1 MQTVTFKTLGCKLN
15 QAETDAIQNQFLKRG
30 FVSRPFGESVDLT
43 LINTC
48 CVTNEADGKS
58 RNAIRQA
65 VRNSPEGRVV
75 VTGCYAQIK
84 PDEIREID
92 GVDLVL
98 GSDEKFRIF
107 DHLEKLQNGKLEAP
121 LVFVNARGDL
131 QEISPDGFVATTDRT
146 RAFLKIQDGC
156 NFYCSFCIIP
166 FARGRA
172 RSRPLPEAV
181 EETKRLVEEGY
192 REIVMTGVNMGTYEW
207 KNGHTYHFVD
217 LIDALQNVD
226 GLERIRISSVEPNTI
241 SLDLFKL
248 AAQSKV
254 ICPHFHIPLQ
264 AGSDEIL
271 KGMKRRYDTDYFAA
285 LMDDYRKILPGGAL
299 GTDVIVGFPGESD
312 EIFEKSVQ
320 FIQKQPFTY
329 LHVFRFSR
337 RDGTLVTRLADKVPV
352 PIAKERS
359 RVLQE
364 VSKKIQQ
371 SYAVQ
376 FIGTTQPVLFDDA
389 WDVGVYA
396 GYTPHYLRVHL
407 KTKEDLRNKVV
418 PVYLHHMPES
428 SGYILGKLPTK

>member
-146 RAFLKIQDGC
+146 RAFLKIQNGC

-181 EETKRLVEEGY
+181 EV
-192 REIVMTGVNMGTYEW
+192 
-207 KNGHTYHFVD
+207 
-217 LIDALQNVD
+217 
-226 GLERIRISSVEPNTI
+226 
-241 SLDLFKL
+241 
-248 AAQSKV
+248 
-254 ICPHFHIPLQ
+254 
-264 AGSDEIL
+264 
-271 KGMKRRYDTDYFAA
+271 
-285 LMDDYRKILPGGAL
+285 
-299 GTDVIVGFPGESD
+299 
-312 EIFEKSVQ
+312 
-320 FIQKQPFTY
+320 
-329 LHVFRFSR
+329 
-337 RDGTLVTRLADKVPV
+337 
-352 PIAKERS
+352 
-359 RVLQE
+359 
-364 VSKKIQQ
+364 
-371 SYAVQ
+371 
-376 FIGTTQPVLFDDA
+376 
-389 WDVGVYA
+389 
-396 GYTPHYLRVHL
+396 
-407 KTKEDLRNKVV
+407 
-418 PVYLHHMPES
+418 
-428 SGYILGKLPTK
+428 